1 MSDLHRGISPLIL
14 VLALAGCSD
23 STNLIDLRVGLFVVD
38 NVQLSALLDYPSRG
52 IREEL
57 ELDTALEST
66 IAQVFRG
73 VYSSVDI
80 LESYPTQQTID
91 SKQLD
96 FVVIAEVSGGGGSV
110 GHEDSQLWNRGEADH
125 SLSVKLTFYTH
136 EMKKISS
143 IMASGAG
150 SAESLGFLFTAEK
163 NAADKSIKAAIRN
176 LGDDIIQ
183 QVHVNTD
190 IRNIAKQ
197 SRK

>member
-38 NVQLSALLDYPSRG
+38 NVQLSAMLDYPSRG

-96 FVVIAEVSGGGGSV
+96 FVVIAEVLGGGGSAGYEGGQV
-110 GHEDSQLWNRGEADH
+110 WNRAEADH
-125 SLSVKLTFYTH
+125 SLSMKLTFYTH
-136 EMKKISS
+136 EMKKISL
-143 IMASGAG
+143 GAG

-176 LGDDIIQ
+176 LGDDIVQ
-183 QVHVNTD
+183 QVND
-190 IRNIAKQ
+190 NPKIREMAKQ
-197 SRK
+197 PGK